1 MELEDFLVMAK
12 KSTSG
17 SEETEPIQ
25 LDDGSKEYRF
35 EAEDYVFRD
44 RFFGGNPFIG
54 QEVVYWKGD
63 PIWSMNYYGKVTS
76 RTPEEVF
83 KFLTKVLAA
92 VEKKKPYRG
101 PERFSEGLWEYR
113 FMSRGNVYSFWG
125 EEETMQNGI
134 KVQWLRFHGG
144 EIGEQPINTIG
155 V

>member
-17 SEETEPIQ
+17 SEETEPVQ

-76 RTPEEVF
+76 RTPDEVY

-101 PERFSEGLWEYR
+101 PERFSEGLMEYR
-113 FMSRGNVYSFWG
+113 FMSRGNVNSFWG
-125 EEETMQNGI
+125 EEETVQNGI

-155 V
+155 A